1 MRTTLT
7 VLFVLVLTAACAG
20 DGRKP
25 VPVVA
30 YEGPIPG
37 TIGIVVANQSSG
49 VVVMAVRA
57 GSPAARAD
65 VRAGDR
71 ISACNGEPVLD
82 ERQFEQRVLDSRF
95 GSVMELEIV
104 RSGESRRISLP
115 VDEIA
120 TAVQV

>member
-1 MRTTLT
+1 MRTTLV
-7 VLFVLVLTAACAG
+7 VLLLLILTAACAG
-20 DGRKP
+20 DGHK
-25 VPVVA
+25 VA
-30 YEGPIPG
+30 PEAIYEGPIPG

-65 VRAGDR
+65 VRVGDR
-71 ISACNGEPVLD
+71 ISACNGEPVTD

-95 GSVMELEIV
+95 GSVIELEMA
-104 RSGESRRISLP
+104 RGAESRRISLP